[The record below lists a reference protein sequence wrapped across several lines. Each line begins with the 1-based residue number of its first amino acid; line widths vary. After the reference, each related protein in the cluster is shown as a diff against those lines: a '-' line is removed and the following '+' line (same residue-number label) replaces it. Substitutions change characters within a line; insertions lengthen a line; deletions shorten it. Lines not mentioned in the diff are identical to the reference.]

1 MVTITIDKAD
11 KFTSE
16 CAYSAFVK
24 FKYNEDILEIIRSV
38 PFRQYNP
45 NTQLWEI
52 PLSKVELFRRELK
65 QNFIDYEV
73 VGDVSL
79 LNNAHAKQLPTSFHY
94 KTKPFKHQEAGVI
107 KGINVNKWF
116 LGDEQGLGK
125 TKQIIDIAVARK
137 LMYNYEHCL
146 IVCGVNTLKWN
157 WVNEIHTHSDE
168 GCWILGQRK
177 ITRGKNKDKLKIG
190 STTDKLSDLKKID
203 TLPYF
208 IITNVESLRDESISK
223 YISELCKLKKISMI
237 AADEMHKMKNP
248 TSQQTKGFLKCIAE
262 CQIGMT
268 GTPLMNNPLDLYVIL
283 RWLGYENHAFYS
295 FKNHYCVM
303 GGYGGYEIVGYKN
316 MQQLTNQVQEIMLRR
331 LKKDVLDLPEKLYV
345 DEYVEME
352 SKQEI
357 FYEEVKAGIKS
368 ALANGEIDLT
378 NPLSALI
385 RMRQATGYPGIISD
399 IVTESAKLDR
409 MEDLVEEAIANEQK
423 VIIFSNWTQMTNE
436 ICKRLLKTYPGGV
449 TCITGDTNDFNRQSA
464 VNRFQRD
471 DNCKI
476 IVGTIGAMG
485 TGLTLTAGTVVI
497 FVDEP
502 WNKALYEQAVDRCH
516 RIGQENKI
524 TIYNLLTKDTIDEKI
539 HNLIYK
545 KGLMSD
551 AIIDGHIIGD
561 KSAIIDYLVN

>member
-1 MVTITIDKAD
+1 M
-11 KFTSE
+11 
-16 CAYSAFVK
+16 
-24 FKYNEDILEIIRSV
+24 
-38 PFRQYNP
+38 
-45 NTQLWEI
+45 
-52 PLSKVELFRRELK
+52 
-65 QNFIDYEV
+65 
-73 VGDVSL
+73 G
-79 LNNAHAKQLPTSFHY
+79 
-94 KTKPFKHQEAGVI
+94 
-107 KGINVNKWF
+107 
-116 LGDEQGLGK
+116 
-125 TKQIIDIAVARK
+125 
-137 LMYNYEHCL
+137 
-146 IVCGVNTLKWN
+146 
-157 WVNEIHTHSDE
+157 
-168 GCWILGQRK
+168 
-177 ITRGKNKDKLKIG
+177 
-190 STTDKLSDLKKID
+190 
-203 TLPYF
+203 YF
-208 IITNVESLRDESISK
+208 IKV
-223 YISELCKLKKISMI
+223 C
-237 AADEMHKMKNP
+237 
-248 TSQQTKGFLKCIAE
+248 
-262 CQIGMT
+262 
-268 GTPLMNNPLDLYVIL
+268 
-283 RWLGYENHAFYS
+283 
-295 FKNHYCVM
+295 
-303 GGYGGYEIVGYKN
+303 
-316 MQQLTNQVQEIMLRR
+316 
-331 LKKDVLDLPEKLYV
+331 
-345 DEYVEME
+345 
-352 SKQEI
+352 
-357 FYEEVKAGIKS
+357 IKS